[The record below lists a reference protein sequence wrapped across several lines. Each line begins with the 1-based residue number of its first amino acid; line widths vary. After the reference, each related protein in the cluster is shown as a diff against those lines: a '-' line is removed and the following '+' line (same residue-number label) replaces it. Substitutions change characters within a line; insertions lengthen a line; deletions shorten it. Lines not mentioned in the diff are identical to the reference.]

1 MRTTLD
7 LDPAVLSAA
16 RARAQAQGI
25 SIGRALSDISLRGLD
40 LDTAS
45 ADTSSGFPVLRGAP
59 GHVVTDEL
67 VAEHRDDE
75 PEECCAS

>member
-1 MRTTLD
+1 M
-7 LDPAVLSAA
+7 
-16 RARAQAQGI
+16 
-25 SIGRALSDISLRGLD
+25 RGLD